1 MPILERAGLRR
12 YKLAEAQAYTMRQL
26 NQDTAGVIAE
36 INASGKP
43 AVITKHGRL
52 VAMITPLEGVKV
64 ESMVLS
70 QDSELVHSLTDNPDE
85 EVRVTST
92 EHAAA
97 DLGIELPEL
106 PERYI

>member
-1 MPILERAGLRR
+1 MKTVNPSSQLRIEM
-12 YKLAEAQAYTMRQL
+12 KEGQAYTMRQL

-36 INASGKP
+36 INASGRP

-70 QDSELVHSLTDNPDE
+70 QDSKLVRALTEGAEE

-97 DLGIELPEL
+97 DLGVELPQL
-106 PERYI
+106 PDRYI